1 MQKAERT
8 MTFDDLL
15 APLLQREGG
24 YVDHEDDRGGKTNYG
39 ITQTVFTRWLAE
51 HGRSWRD
58 IKTITQDEASRIY
71 FTQYWLPAHCAD
83 VPPGLR
89 AIHFDAAVNH
99 GVGRANRMLQEAAG
113 VVSDG
118 VVGPKTIAAMRT
130 ISPELLKSRYV
141 TIRYKF
147 YGAIIQ
153 RDKSQ
158 LSFIAGWMRRMEE
171 FV

>member
-1 MQKAERT
+1 

-15 APLLQREGG
+15 TPLLRREGG
-24 YVDHEDDRGGKTNYG
+24 YVDHPNDRGGATNYG
-39 ITQTVFTRWLAE
+39 ITQTVFTRWLME
-51 HGRSWRD
+51 RRQPVRD
-58 IKTITQDEASRIY
+58 IRAITQDEVSRIY
-71 FTQYWLPAHCAD
+71 FTQYWLPASCAD
-83 VPPGLR
+83 VPPGSR

-113 VVSDG
+113 VVADG
-118 VVGPKTIAAMRT
+118 VIGAKTLAAIRI

-141 TIRYKF
+141 TIRYRF
-147 YGAIIQ
+147 YGTIIQ